1 MSESTRANTGASTV
15 IKLAEKPKPAQ
26 EVAPADSVAAITF
39 VRTRFVDDVDQIHP
53 AVDPPQPDVELAQPD
68 ADLTEATEAIPTRNQ
83 LVGPA
88 DASTADAMR
97 REMDEMLGMLRG
109 ALTRIEH
116 SRRMAD
122 WSLKMVYAILLLYL
136 MMTASM
142 IF

>member
-1 MSESTRANTGASTV
+1 MSESTRANSGSSTV
-15 IKLAEKPKPAQ
+15 IKLADKPKPAQ
-26 EVAPADSVAAITF
+26 EVAPPDSAAAITF
-39 VRTRFVDDVDQIHP
+39 VRTRVADDVDQT
-53 AVDPPQPDVELAQPD
+53 QPVLERTQSSVEPAQPPEMIAPD
-68 ADLTEATEAIPTRNQ
+68 Q
-83 LVGPA
+83 QPA
-88 DASTADAMR
+88 DASDPDTLR
-97 REMDEMLGMLRG
+97 REMDEMLRMLRG